1 MGASSR
7 ASLGLRTYSL
17 RYAKASTKACRR
29 QRPSAAQAR
38 ASLSHRPMPPLPT
51 VTPLPLY
58 KIRVLGLIMITP
70 GHTNRQLPGVTTP
83 AGGARGQ

>member
-1 MGASSR
+1 MDTNLKTCHGLVRLRSTRKDPSR
-7 ASLGLRTYSL
+7 RRADGRKQPGEPWATYSL

-51 VTPLPLY
+51 VT
-58 KIRVLGLIMITP
+58 R
-70 GHTNRQLPGVTTP
+70 H
-83 AGGARGQ
+83 